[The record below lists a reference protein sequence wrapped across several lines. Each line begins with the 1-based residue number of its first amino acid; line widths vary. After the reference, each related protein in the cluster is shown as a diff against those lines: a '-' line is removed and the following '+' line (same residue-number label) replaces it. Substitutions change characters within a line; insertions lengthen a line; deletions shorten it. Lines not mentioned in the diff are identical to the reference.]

1 MTHAFT
7 AEWYDDE
14 ALARTCAQRP
24 ADYVP
29 EKTQGPD
36 GILYVKLRDEDSH
49 IYRVLSED
57 ERAKE
62 VRGVVLWDE
71 DGTA

>member
-1 MTHAFT
+1 
-7 AEWYDDE
+7 
-14 ALARTCAQRP
+14 
-24 ADYVP
+24 VP

-62 VRGVVLWDE
+62 VRGVVL
-71 DGTA
+71 